1 MLHSR
6 EQTPSCSSELFRLS
20 LNSVKMALLV
30 SLKILLLISIG
41 KGFHTGFLSEE
52 LQLRHGVAFKV
63 SLPPVRGPET

>member
-1 MLHSR
+1 
-6 EQTPSCSSELFRLS
+6 
-20 LNSVKMALLV
+20 MALLV